1 MLTKNLA
8 LLIVVLINRKPIT
21 DWDVVELITIWSRN
35 DETLVTYT
43 VPLNHMLVF
52 LGNKQNKEKIFTD
65 CVLSLNV
72 NSPDEKLKYI
82 IP

>member
-1 MLTKNLA
+1 
-8 LLIVVLINRKPIT
+8 
-21 DWDVVELITIWSRN
+21 
-35 DETLVTYT
+35 
-43 VPLNHMLVF
+43 MLVF